1 MRVVSWWACR
11 IKPAATCGWVA
22 YGACGQHRR
31 LLDQGCCE
39 WTVMGV
45 AFTYVSEFAQCPLCA
60 QNRPGAVGETL
71 YHNPVETEAVLSLAL
86 GMQMAV
92 RISNWQ

>member
-1 MRVVSWWACR
+1 
-11 IKPAATCGWVA
+11 
-22 YGACGQHRR
+22 
-31 LLDQGCCE
+31 
-39 WTVMGV
+39 MGV
-45 AFTYVSEFAQCPLCA
+45 AFTYVSELAQCPLCA

-71 YHNPVETEAVLSLAL
+71 YHNPVETEDVVSLAL